1 MGSSPTAPEV
11 VARRLLEEVVS
22 HGRLDLIDELVA
34 ERAVWHQRLPISTG
48 ETRGDLRAW
57 ITELRRAFPDLRVE
71 VEEVTV
77 EGERVAAR
85 VRITGTHL
93 GPLLG
98 IPPTGRPICVEGVE
112 ILRVRDGRIVEQWG
126 ITDLQTLARQLGL
139 PGAMRP
145 AAAQARAGEAGSAE
159 AASATARNPRRA

>member
-1 MGSSPTAPEV
+1 MGSSPTAPGV
-11 VARRLLEEVVS
+11 VARRLLEEVVG

-48 ETRGDLRAW
+48 EVRGDLRAW

-71 VEEVTV
+71 IEEITV
-77 EGERVAAR
+77 EGERAAAR

-98 IPPTGRPICVEGVE
+98 VPPTGRPICIEGVE
-112 ILRVRDGRIVEQWG
+112 ILRVREGRIVEQWG
-126 ITDLQTLARQLGL
+126 IADVRALARQLGL
-139 PGAMRP
+139 PGGMRP
-145 AAAQARAGEAGSAE
+145 AAAQADSAE
-159 AASATARNPRRA
+159 AASPTTRNPSRA